1 MIYGVFAA
9 AMIGGYQY
17 FARRG
22 EKRATGLFD
31 PMWITN
37 ICLLLDQ
44 GRVIDEYLHLQRIC
58 SGIIV
63 IRMPLQSFFYKNM
76 PESFAA
82 GKFI

>member
-9 AMIGGYQY
+9 TMIGGYQY

-22 EKRATGLFD
+22 ENVATGLFD

-44 GRVIDEYLHLQRIC
+44 AE
-58 SGIIV
+58 
-63 IRMPLQSFFYKNM
+63 
-76 PESFAA
+76 
-82 GKFI
+82 